1 MDAPSILTKANMR
14 RAIFVALGTGA
25 VVSSAT
31 AIGIAAST
39 GGDPQYL
46 GYQEYQAALRG
57 VEARRGSM
65 LARCETLA
73 AIERE
78 MCRTEAGANELVRV
92 AEVESEYRRD
102 QQSARALQRARIE
115 ARYQVERARCTNAS
129 GGLQRDKC
137 LVNAHAAKGRA
148 LLASAAPYEV
158 RYTP

>member
-1 MDAPSILTKANMR
+1 MDATFIFSKANMR

-57 VEARRGSM
+57 IEARRDTM
-65 LARCETLA
+65 LMRCETLGA
-73 AIERE
+73 LERDL
-78 MCRTEAGANELVRV
+78 CRTEAGASELVRV
-92 AEVESEYRRD
+92 AEVETQYRHD

-115 ARYQVERARCTNAS
+115 ARYQVERARCATVS
-129 GGLQRDKC
+129 GFQRDQC
-137 LVNAHAAKGRA
+137 LVKVHATKGRA
-148 LLASAAPYEV
+148 LLEAAAPYEV
-158 RYTP
+158 RYTSP